1 MASYDRK
8 RKVWVARYIDIKG
21 VRRAPT
27 FATEAE
33 ADERLNEEAA
43 ILESFLGVE
52 IGHTFD
58 EAAERLLAGM
68 TKHNENTVTQFRATI
83 RVHLTPILGG
93 MSLIDIDRPVLA
105 KVRAAL
111 DASKHPRAAAMARR
125 LVRRVLK
132 KAEKLAWLPDG
143 YFEREWNA
151 PPALLQEK
159 RTRTV
164 ERDQLTLADVRLLL
178 TKSLGVARI
187 ILHLALLAGL
197 RIGEILAL
205 RWSDIDAVPG
215 YIRVDKTRGEDGSIG
230 PTKTPSSTRQVPI
243 SARLRAE
250 LDAWREATFR
260 GADTDIVWK
269 EGVPAPRLHNA
280 TQWLAKEQ
288 TRLGIGTRETR
299 PTPDGYHRI
308 VHLGVYSTHRFRA
321 ACTAMWVHQG
331 VPIDRIAKWLGHSDP
346 SITLE
351 IYAHLFVDGF
361 VWE

>member
-8 RKVWVARYIDIKG
+8 RKVWVARYTDIRG
-21 VRRAPT
+21 VRHAPT

-33 ADERLNEEAA
+33 ADDRLKEEEA
-43 ILESFLGVE
+43 IVDSFVGVE
-52 IGHTFD
+52 TGHTFD
-58 EAAERLLAGM
+58 EAAEALLSGM
-68 TKHNENTVTQFRATI
+68 TKHSEDTVTQFRATI
-83 RVHLTPILGG
+83 RLYLVPILGG
-93 MSLIDIDRPVLA
+93 LSLIDIDRPVLA

-111 DASKHPRAAAMARR
+111 DASEHPGAAAMARR

-151 PPALLQEK
+151 PPALLQD
-159 RTRTV
+159 RSGRAAL
-164 ERDQLTLADVRLLL
+164 RDHLTLAEVRLLL
-178 TKSLGVARI
+178 LQSIGLARI

-230 PTKTPSSTRQVPI
+230 PTKTPSGTRQVPI
-243 SARLRAE
+243 SAWLRAE
-250 LDAWREATFR
+250 LDVWREATFR
-260 GADTDIVWK
+260 GPDTDIVWK
-269 EGVPAPRLHNA
+269 EGIPAVRLHNA

-288 TRLGIGTRETR
+288 TRLGIGTRDTK
-299 PTPDGYHRI
+299 PTPKGHRRT

-346 SITLE
+346 RITLE
-351 IYAHLFVDGF
+351 IYAHLFKDGF
-361 VWE
+361 TWE